1 MNVMK
6 MFGSELHSMQDLK
19 KNFSI
24 DELIYSYYSGE
35 LAVFLDGIGECEI
48 LQKLDNIKHNGY
60 LLTELYK
67 LFGLNPETLEEDIRN
82 SYLKVLIADIFC
94 ILNLLTGYHKIILKD
109 TGGIILWKIKSA
121 KEYATT
127 VYSVA

>member
-1 MNVMK
+1 MADSSGHGDSLASDWQKCVNAMK

-35 LAVFLDGIGECEI
+35 LAVFLESIGEFEI
-48 LQKLDNIKHNGY
+48 SQKLDNIRHNGY

-67 LFGLNPETLEEDIRN
+67 LFGLNPETPEEDIRS
-82 SYLKVLIADIFC
+82 SY
-94 ILNLLTGYHKIILKD
+94 
-109 TGGIILWKIKSA
+109 
-121 KEYATT
+121 
-127 VYSVA
+127 